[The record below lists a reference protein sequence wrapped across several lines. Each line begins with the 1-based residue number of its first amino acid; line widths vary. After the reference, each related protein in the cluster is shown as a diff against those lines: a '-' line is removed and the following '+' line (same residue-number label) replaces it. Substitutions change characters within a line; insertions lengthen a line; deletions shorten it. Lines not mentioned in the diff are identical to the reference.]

1 MSANSLPVS
10 DDEHQHVYSLPD
22 TRLIDMEEMITDDV
36 TVLEV
41 EFSTELAVEEIPQS
55 SGVAVARADNP
66 VALPGPLASLIE
78 GAPIEAG
85 AIAPTLFMG
94 AFQVMRMDM
103 PTSLPTMPGGLP
115 ALPGGLAGLI
125 PGAGP
130 EA

>member
-41 EFSTELAVEEIPQS
+41 ELSTELAVEEIPQS
-55 SGVAVARADNP
+55 SGVAAARADNP
-66 VALPGPLASLIE
+66 VALPGPLTSLIE

-103 PTSLPTMPGGLP
+103 PTSLPTLPGGLP